1 VGSQNLHCFDF
12 GRVCRFNLRFSTSN
26 DGGAVMSEVRP
37 PYDDKID
44 LFEFF
49 ETLWDGKWKIILTT
63 FVAAIIGVV
72 VSVVKPNSF
81 EVSTPIQSGKQS
93 VFITYTSLND
103 LLKSNQFSFS
113 VNENSIFKIFI
124 EEFNDYEEMVDAVST
139 SEFVQKSI
147 KDLDDDDKQRA
158 LIDFA
163 KAFELKAPSKNK
175 ENWTLSFDWHDD
187 IEGAKLFNDAIRQ
200 TLSNTKNIS
209 VSNVNE
215 LAEAIDIRN
224 TRNLEQLRNKLS
236 LIEKNQID
244 RNKERIQYLRE
255 QSAIAKELGIETNR
269 LDANALSQ
277 SSQSA
282 ISFSVNSNDVP
293 FYLRGYKA
301 IDKEIALIE
310 SRSDEE
316 KLLIADGYIQTKEDI
331 ISLET
336 DLSSSQLR
344 NAAEVIANDIPND
357 WVQFDLSIADVK
369 SQKKSMLYVALSI
382 VLGGMVG
389 AMYVLISNGVR
400 KRKESSAKA

>member
-187 IEGAKLFNDAIRQ
+187 I
-200 TLSNTKNIS
+200 
-209 VSNVNE
+209 
-215 LAEAIDIRN
+215 
-224 TRNLEQLRNKLS
+224 
-236 LIEKNQID
+236 
-244 RNKERIQYLRE
+244 
-255 QSAIAKELGIETNR
+255 
-269 LDANALSQ
+269 
-277 SSQSA
+277 
-282 ISFSVNSNDVP
+282 
-293 FYLRGYKA
+293 
-301 IDKEIALIE
+301 
-310 SRSDEE
+310 
-316 KLLIADGYIQTKEDI
+316 
-331 ISLET
+331 
-336 DLSSSQLR
+336 
-344 NAAEVIANDIPND
+344 
-357 WVQFDLSIADVK
+357 
-369 SQKKSMLYVALSI
+369 
-382 VLGGMVG
+382 
-389 AMYVLISNGVR
+389 
-400 KRKESSAKA
+400 

>member
-224 TRNLEQLRNKLS
+224 TRNLEQLRNKIS

-316 KLLIADGYIQTKEDI
+316 KLLIADGYIQTKEKI